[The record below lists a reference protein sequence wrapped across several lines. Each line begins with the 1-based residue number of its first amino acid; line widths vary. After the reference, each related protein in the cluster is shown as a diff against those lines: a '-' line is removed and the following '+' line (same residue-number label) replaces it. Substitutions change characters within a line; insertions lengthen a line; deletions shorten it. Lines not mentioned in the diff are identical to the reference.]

1 MFSRKQA
8 NLDHPVLTAD
18 IAALIRQKPTVARK
32 VRMDVLPDIALS
44 THVGNTNLSKLITN
58 KGIVLQYFYTRCN
71 GTCPNT
77 TEKLKQVAKLL
88 GPRLGRDLIILS
100 LSLDPAQDTLG
111 DLKKYAEQHQLPSGW
126 FVASSSARDLN
137 TMFRHFNLSAVG
149 KQGPGKPIT
158 HTTEIFYGS
167 NASGRWRMVDAQ
179 FPKPQLMVDL
189 IEMTVDGL
197 SYKRPKS

>member
-1 MFSRKQA
+1 MFNRKQA
-8 NLDHPVLTAD
+8 DLDHPVLKAD
-18 IAALIRQKPTVARK
+18 IEALIRQKPSVTRK
-32 VRMDVLPDIALS
+32 VLMDVLPDIALS
-44 THVGNTNLSKLITN
+44 THVGNTNLAKLIGN

-71 GTCPNT
+71 GSCPST
-77 TEKLKQVAKLL
+77 TEKLKQVASLL
-88 GPRLGRDLIILS
+88 RSRLGKDVIILS
-100 LSLDPAQDTLG
+100 LSLDPAHDTLA
-111 DLKKYAEQHQLPSGW
+111 DLKKYAEQHQLPAGW

-137 TMFRHFNLSAVG
+137 TMFRHFNLAAVG
-149 KQGPGKPIT
+149 KQVADKPIK